1 MVVPVLSRTVNNDK
15 TGHWNARSQGG
26 STATSTEGG
35 SVSIVPR
42 YKLTI
47 EYDGGGFVG
56 WQRQRTGLSVQEA
69 VETAIIRFC
78 GEDLRISAAGR
89 TDAGVH
95 ATGQVAHVDLE
106 REFAP
111 DTVRNAINFH
121 LRPAAVAVLHAERV
135 TQDFHARFSARARFY
150 RYRIIN
156 RKAPPVLDRGHVW
169 WVPKPLDAAAMAGAA
184 RCLEGHHDFSTFR
197 ATLCQAASPM
207 KTLDRLHVVRS
218 GQEITIEAEAR
229 SFLHHQVRNM
239 VGTLKWVGEGR
250 WTRADVEAALAA
262 RSRARGG
269 PTAPAGGLCLVAVG
283 Y

>member
-1 MVVPVLSRTVNNDK
+1 MAPKGRNPIEFKSVSVGLVRSRRS
-15 TGHWNARSQGG
+15 NARL
-26 STATSTEGG
+26 TDAG
-35 SVSIVPR
+35 SVFIVPR

-56 WQRQRTGLSVQEA
+56 WQRQRTGASVQEA

-78 GEDLRISAAGR
+78 GENVRISAAGR

-95 ATGQVAHVDLE
+95 ATGQVAHVDLV
-106 REFAP
+106 RDFPP
-111 DTVRNAINFH
+111 DTVRDAINFH
-121 LRPAAVAVLHAERV
+121 LKPAAVAVLHAERV
-135 TQDFHARFSARARFY
+135 TQDFHARFSAQARFY

-156 RKAPPVLDRGHVW
+156 RKAPPVLDRGQVW
-169 WVPKPLDAAAMAGAA
+169 WVPKPLNVEAMAGAA

-197 ATLCQAASPM
+197 AALCQAASPV
-207 KTLDRLHVVRS
+207 KTLDRLDVAHS
-218 GQEITIEAEAR
+218 GHEITIEADAR

-269 PTAPAGGLCLVAVG
+269 PTAPPQGLCLTAVR

>member
-1 MVVPVLSRTVNNDK
+1 M
-15 TGHWNARSQGG
+15 
-26 STATSTEGG
+26 
-35 SVSIVPR
+35 PR

-56 WQRQRTGLSVQEA
+56 WQRQRTGPSVQEA

-95 ATGQVAHVDLE
+95 AVGQVAHVDLQ
-106 REFAP
+106 RDFPP
-111 DTVRNAINFH
+111 DTVRDAINFH
-121 LRPAAVAVLHAERV
+121 LKPAAVAVLHAERV
-135 TQDFHARFSARARFY
+135 AHDFHARFSARARFY
-150 RYRIIN
+150 RYRITN

-169 WVPKPLDAAAMAGAA
+169 WVPKPLDAEAMASAA
-184 RCLEGHHDFSTFR
+184 RCLEGRHDFSTFR
-197 ATLCQAASPM
+197 ATLCQAASPV
-207 KTLDRLHVVRS
+207 KTLDRLHVARS
-218 GQEITIEAEAR
+218 GHEITIEADAR

-250 WTRADVEAALAA
+250 WTRTDVEAALAA
-262 RSRARGG
+262 CSRARGG
-269 PTAPAGGLCLVAVG
+269 PTAPAHGLYLIAVS